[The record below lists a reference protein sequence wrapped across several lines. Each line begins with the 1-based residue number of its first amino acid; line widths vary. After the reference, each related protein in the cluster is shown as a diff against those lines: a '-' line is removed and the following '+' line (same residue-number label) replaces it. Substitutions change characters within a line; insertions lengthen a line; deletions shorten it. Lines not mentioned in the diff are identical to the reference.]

1 MDDIDISEPFDTDES
16 EYFCDSNTI
25 PSSDDSEK
33 LYPSS
38 QLTVVQCLA
47 ILFTW
52 FCSYPGISKEAF
64 SRLLYLLNSFLLPTC
79 NILPTSY
86 QKARVASKHFL
97 VPAQEYDCC
106 INDCIVFRKC
116 AEGDFKHL
124 SSCPKCG
131 EARYQPCSK
140 IARKKFKYIPLV
152 PRFKRMFGNEIASQL
167 LQSHQQENP
176 TEIVSDLHQ
185 SPAWKSRY
193 DVTGPF
199 QGDPRGISLSLC
211 ADGTNPFSKERVV
224 YSMWP
229 ITLSILNLPRQI
241 RNLPGSIILAG
252 IIPGK
257 SEPQNM
263 DPYMEI
269 LVDELCSVNG
279 LELYDSYRNEKFQLK
294 VDLLL
299 HILDYPGQNK
309 LFHCQGK

>member
-1 MDDIDISEPFDTDES
+1 
-16 EYFCDSNTI
+16 
-25 PSSDDSEK
+25 
-33 LYPSS
+33 
-38 QLTVVQCLA
+38 
-47 ILFTW
+47 
-52 FCSYPGISKEAF
+52 
-64 SRLLYLLNSFLLPTC
+64 
-79 NILPTSY
+79 
-86 QKARVASKHFL
+86 
-97 VPAQEYDCC
+97 
-106 INDCIVFRKC
+106 
-116 AEGDFKHL
+116 
-124 SSCPKCG
+124 
-131 EARYQPCSK
+131 
-140 IARKKFKYIPLV
+140 
-152 PRFKRMFGNEIASQL
+152 MFGNEIASQL

-241 RNLPGSIILAG
+241 QNLPGSIVLAG